1 MRTLA
6 LLLTLWAVPYFVH
19 RDDTKCGSPVLIGYV
34 FVKDALV
41 DPAQIAADRLTHI
54 NYAFANIRDGQAVEG
69 FEHDAENLAALT
81 GLRREHP
88 NVKVLISVGGWTWSG
103 GFSDAALTP
112 ESRARFVAS
121 AVDLLRR
128 HDLDGLDIDW
138 EYPGQPGIGNTYRPE
153 DKANF
158 TALMMALRAA
168 LDREGAATHRHYLL
182 TFAAGASR
190 TFIEQTEL
198 DRLQA
203 SVDFVNLMT
212 YDFREAGGGATGHH
226 ANLFINAADDRQ
238 QSTDR
243 ATQEFLAAGVPAS
256 KLVLGV
262 PFYGRAWADVGP
274 DAHGLYQPG
283 SKPVERIDTS
293 YGQIAA
299 TLVGRDGFVR
309 YWDPEAQ
316 APYLWNA
323 DRRIFI
329 SYDDPESMRLKARYI
344 LDHHLAGAMFWQYN
358 DDPSGALLEAL
369 FTGLHETTSNTGD
382 LVPAPVPH

>member
-1 MRTLA
+1 MLGRLVLGVA
-6 LLLTLWAVPYFVH
+6 LGCTAAGALGAPRAARDAVPVI
-19 RDDTKCGSPVLIGYV
+19 IGYV
-34 FVKDALV
+34 FVKNALV

-54 NYAFANIRDGQAVEG
+54 NYAFANIREGQVVEG
-69 FEHDAENLAALT
+69 FDHDAENLAALT

-88 NVKVLISVGGWTWSG
+88 ELHVLISVGGWTWSG

-112 ESRARFVAS
+112 ESRARFVTS
-121 AVDLLRR
+121 AVELVRR
-128 HDLDGLDIDW
+128 HDLDGVDVDW

-153 DKANF
+153 DKGNF
-158 TALMMALRAA
+158 TALMKELRRG
-168 LDREGAATHRHYLL
+168 LDREGAAAHRRYLL

-190 TFIEQTEL
+190 TFITQTQL
-198 DRLQA
+198 DKLQA
-203 SVDFVNLMT
+203 LVDYVNLMT
-212 YDFREAGGGATGHH
+212 YDFREAGGDAAGHH
-226 ANLFINAADDRQ
+226 ANLFLNPADDRQ
-238 QSTDR
+238 QSADR
-243 ATQEFLAAGVPAS
+243 AAREFLEAGVPAA

-262 PFYGRAWADVGP
+262 PFYGRAWGDVGA

-299 TLVGRDGFVR
+299 SLVGRDGFVR
-309 YWDPEAQ
+309 YWDPDAQ

-344 LDHHLAGAMFWQYN
+344 LDHHLAGAMFWQYS
-358 DDPSGALLEAL
+358 DDPSGALLQAL
-369 FTGLHETTSNTGD
+369 FSGLHETASN
-382 LVPAPVPH
+382 VR

>member
-1 MRTLA
+1 MLGRLVLGVA
-6 LLLTLWAVPYFVH
+6 LGCTAAGALGAPRAARDAVPVI
-19 RDDTKCGSPVLIGYV
+19 IGYV
-34 FVKDALV
+34 FVKNALV

-54 NYAFANIRDGQAVEG
+54 NYAFANIREGQVVEG
-69 FEHDAENLAALT
+69 FDHDAENLAALT

-88 NVKVLISVGGWTWSG
+88 ELHVLISVGGWTWSG

-121 AVDLLRR
+121 AVDVLRR
-128 HDLDGLDIDW
+128 HDLDGVDVDW

-153 DKANF
+153 DKGNF
-158 TALMMALRAA
+158 TALMKELRRG
-168 LDREGAATHRHYLL
+168 LDREGAAAHRRYLL

-190 TFIEQTEL
+190 TFIAQTQL
-198 DRLQA
+198 DKLQA
-203 SVDFVNLMT
+203 LVDYVNLMT
-212 YDFREAGGGATGHH
+212 YDFREAGGDAAGHH
-226 ANLFINAADDRQ
+226 ANLFLNPADDRQ

-243 ATQEFLAAGVPAS
+243 AAREFLGAGVPAA

-262 PFYGRAWADVGP
+262 PFYGRAWGDVGA

-299 TLVGRDGFVR
+299 SLVGRDGFVR
-309 YWDPEAQ
+309 YWDPDAQ

-344 LDHHLAGAMFWQYN
+344 LDHHLAGAMFWQYS
-358 DDPSGALLEAL
+358 DDPSGALLQAL
-369 FTGLHETTSNTGD
+369 FSGLHETASN
-382 LVPAPVPH
+382 VR